1 MDIVTEDAAA
11 RTRIRESLDESLI
24 VEAAAGTGKTTEL
37 IQRILAVLRSGR
49 TTVDK
54 IVAVTFTR
62 KAAGELRLRLRVEL
76 DKARLAAKDANE
88 IRFLEDAVARLE
100 EAHLGTIHSFCAEIL
115 RQRPV
120 EARLAPGF
128 EEIDEAQALSLY
140 SRAFDS
146 WIQQRLQEMSPALR
160 RLISRFSIERATE
173 ENRPVERLRQ
183 AGLDI
188 VGWRD
193 FRQPWRKTTFD
204 RDPEIQR
211 LIPEIAVLAQIA
223 SECNVPRHPLR
234 ERLQCVVDFMS
245 RLRRSEEIG
254 RHDTDEL
261 EALLIRLSSHLSK
274 RPNKGSRQFSPA
286 HSRDEV
292 AEKKN
297 GLASQLADFAQQADA
312 DLAALLQA
320 EMQDL
325 IDIYEDMK
333 ARSGKVDFVDL
344 LVRTRDVIR
353 DDTGVRKLLHDRFSH
368 IFVDEFQDTDPVQA
382 EILLLLSADDPDE
395 TNWRKVRPKPGKL
408 FLVGDPKQSI
418 YRFRRADIILYQD
431 VCASLNAKGVE
442 TVYLSHSFRA
452 VKTIQDAVNAAFAPE
467 IQRNESTGQPAY
479 VALAGGVPGSE
490 QPAVVALPIPYPYG
504 TRGITKKDIN
514 ECLPET
520 IAEFVDWL
528 VRKSGWR
535 VRDPGGS
542 NTMVPIESQHIA
554 ILFKRFMSWGADVTR
569 EYAHALEA
577 RNIPHQLWQA
587 RSFHQREEVET
598 IRAAL
603 NAIEWPDDELSV
615 FATLKGSLFAIPD
628 NLLLRFRFEV
638 GTF

>member
-1 MDIVTEDAAA
+1 MDIVSEDAAA

-160 RLISRFSIERATE
+160 RLISRFSLERATE
-173 ENRPVERLRQ
+173 ENR
-183 AGLDI
+183 
-188 VGWRD
+188 
-193 FRQPWRKTTFD
+193 
-204 RDPEIQR
+204 
-211 LIPEIAVLAQIA
+211 
-223 SECNVPRHPLR
+223 
-234 ERLQCVVDFMS
+234 
-245 RLRRSEEIG
+245 

-292 AEKKN
+292 AERKN
-297 GLASQLADFAQQADA
+297 ALASQLADFAQQADA

-325 IDIYEDMK
+325 IDIYEDM
-333 ARSGKVDFVDL
+333 
-344 LVRTRDVIR
+344 
-353 DDTGVRKLLHDRFSH
+353 
-368 IFVDEFQDTDPVQA
+368 
-382 EILLLLSADDPDE
+382 
-395 TNWRKVRPKPGKL
+395 
-408 FLVGDPKQSI
+408 
-418 YRFRRADIILYQD
+418 
-431 VCASLNAKGVE
+431 
-442 TVYLSHSFRA
+442 
-452 VKTIQDAVNAAFAPE
+452 
-467 IQRNESTGQPAY
+467 
-479 VALAGGVPGSE
+479 
-490 QPAVVALPIPYPYG
+490 
-504 TRGITKKDIN
+504 
-514 ECLPET
+514 
-520 IAEFVDWL
+520 
-528 VRKSGWR
+528 
-535 VRDPGGS
+535 
-542 NTMVPIESQHIA
+542 
-554 ILFKRFMSWGADVTR
+554 
-569 EYAHALEA
+569 
-577 RNIPHQLWQA
+577 
-587 RSFHQREEVET
+587 
-598 IRAAL
+598 
-603 NAIEWPDDELSV
+603 
-615 FATLKGSLFAIPD
+615 
-628 NLLLRFRFEV
+628 
-638 GTF
+638 